1 MVPPSDAMPLLLSG
15 TAAVVGHESKH
26 HDCVESQLAETF
38 ANFDSLIAAARAVR
52 PGLPL
57 RFGPDSHLKV
67 YVRDAEAMP
76 RIAQA
81 LDAHLDPAVPR
92 VLLHAA
98 ICRRELRVEID
109 GVL

>member
-1 MVPPSDAMPLLLSG
+1 MSG
-15 TAAVVGHESKH
+15 TASVVGHESKH
-26 HDCVESQLAETF
+26 HDCVESQLVETF
-38 ANFDSLIAAARAVR
+38 ANFDSLLGAARGLR
-52 PGLPL
+52 PELPA
-57 RFGPDSHLKV
+57 RCGAQSRLKV

-76 RIAQA
+76 RIAEA
-81 LDAHLDPAVPR
+81 LEAHLDPTVPR